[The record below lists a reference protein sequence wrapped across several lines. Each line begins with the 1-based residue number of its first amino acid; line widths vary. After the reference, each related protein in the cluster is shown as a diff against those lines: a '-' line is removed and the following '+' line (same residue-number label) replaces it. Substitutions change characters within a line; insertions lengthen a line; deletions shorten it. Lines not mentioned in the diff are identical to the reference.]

1 MSLFK
6 KYFLNCGRTL
16 QNKKKKKSHITL
28 LLMKE
33 SNKIVLNNLVNV
45 SLKRETKTAEI
56 TESIRVSCDIIIPN
70 IC

>member
-1 MSLFK
+1 
-6 KYFLNCGRTL
+6 
-16 QNKKKKKSHITL
+16 
-28 LLMKE
+28 MKE